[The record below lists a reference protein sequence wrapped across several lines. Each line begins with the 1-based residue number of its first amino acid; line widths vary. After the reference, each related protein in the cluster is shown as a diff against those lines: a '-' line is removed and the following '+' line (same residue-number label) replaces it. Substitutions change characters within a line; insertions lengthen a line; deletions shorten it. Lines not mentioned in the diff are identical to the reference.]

1 VIILKTPREIALM
14 ASAGQIIAKVF
25 LKAEQI
31 IKPGL
36 STYELDKI
44 CEQIIRENLGS
55 PTFLNYN
62 GFPASVCLSVNDVLV
77 HGIPSK
83 KIILKEGDIVSL
95 DVGVTYKGYCAD
107 AARTYPVGKV
117 TSLAKKLIEVTEESF
132 FKAVALIKPGVSLGD
147 ISHAIQTHNEKH
159 GYSLPRGYTGHGIG
173 QNLHEDPIIPNV
185 GLPNTGPTL
194 KEGMC
199 LAIEPM
205 VAMGKPDTYVA
216 RDGWSVKMKDGKI
229 SSHYE
234 NTVVVTKNGYEIL
247 TLEKEVS

>member
-1 VIILKTPREIALM
+1 MIILKTPREIALM
-14 ASAGQIIAKVF
+14 AKAGQIVAKVF
-25 LKAEQI
+25 LKAKEI

-36 STYELDKI
+36 STYMLDKV
-44 CEQIIRENLGS
+44 CERVIRDSGGI

-83 KIILKEGDIVSL
+83 KIILKEGDLVSL
-95 DVGVTYKGYCAD
+95 DVGVTFKGYCAD
-107 AARTYPVGKV
+107 AARTYPVGKI
-117 TSLAKKLIEVTEESF
+117 TLATERLMQVTEESF
-132 FKAVALIKPGVSLGD
+132 FKAVDLIKPGVSLGD
-147 ISHAIQTHNEKH
+147 ISHAIQTHNESH

-173 QNLHEDPIIPNV
+173 QNLHEDPVIPNV
-185 GLPNTGPTL
+185 GHPNSGPIL

-216 RDGWSVKMKDGKI
+216 RDGWAVKMKDGKI

-247 TLEKEVS
+247 TLEKEAS